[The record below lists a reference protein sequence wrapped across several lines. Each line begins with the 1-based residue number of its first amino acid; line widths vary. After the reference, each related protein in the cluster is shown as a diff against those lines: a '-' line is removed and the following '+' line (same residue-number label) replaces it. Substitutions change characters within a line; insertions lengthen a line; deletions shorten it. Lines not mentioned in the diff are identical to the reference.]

1 MSSWSA
7 ASSARTKALGSML
20 LAGLWKI
27 KLVRRPP
34 CPALPCLPLLAAPL
48 GCNGHLLEFVADSN
62 CLRFTGLSFNLLAL
76 LLLAHAFI
84 PRARNH
90 TRKFY
95 QLSYFN
101 PSTGQYAIGS
111 DDAYAIIFFI
121 VLFTGLRAGFMEY
134 ILAPIGKAR
143 GITKRKEL
151 TRFSEQAWLLVY
163 YSVFWTLGAVS
174 C

>member
-1 MSSWSA
+1 MVCN
-7 ASSARTKALGSML
+7 RFALSGPVS
-20 LAGLWKI
+20 
-27 KLVRRPP
+27 
-34 CPALPCLPLLAAPL
+34 APL
-48 GCNGHLLEFVADSN
+48 TATSCSNGQRLEEFVTNSIGSA
-62 CLRFTGLSFNLLAL
+62 LGLSFNLLAL

-84 PRARNH
+84 PRAREH

-101 PSTGQYAIGS
+101 PATGKYAIGS
-111 DDAYAIIFFI
+111 DDSYAITFFI

-143 GITKRKEL
+143 GITRRKDL

-174 C
+174 CQPRTRLLTWH